1 MPEPAKPAAAQ
12 PAKATPAKATPAK
25 PAPEKTKK
33 AAGARPDLATIGGIV
48 LALGGILG
56 GLLMEGGKIKDVSQI
71 TAAFIVLGGTF
82 GAVMVSTPLS
92 VLKGAV
98 VRLVHVVLDKTQ
110 PPDSAIE
117 ELIGYATK
125 ARKNGL
131 VSLEND
137 ALAAQDPFLRKA
149 LTLAV
154 DGTDLQEL
162 KNMMQLEI
170 DMTES
175 RAVAEA
181 KVFEAAGGY
190 SPTIGIIGAVMGLI
204 QVMKNLANIEE
215 VGHGIAVA
223 FVATVYG
230 VGIANIVLLPAAT
243 KIKARIGSETE
254 LKQLKLEGVT
264 AIVEGLN
271 PKLIR
276 SKLEAYQHEPKA
288 EQKSKAKDNKT
299 APASKPA
306 PAAKP
311 APAKS

>member
-1 MPEPAKPAAAQ
+1 MAEQTKPETKASKAQTPEKAKPAQA
-12 PAKATPAKATPAK
+12 
-25 PAPEKTKK
+25 KK
-33 AAGARPDLATIGGIV
+33 AGGARPDFATLGGIL

-82 GAVMVSTPLS
+82 GAVMVSTPLR
-92 VLKGAV
+92 VLNGAA
-98 VRLVHVVLDKTQ
+98 VRLISVILDKTQ
-110 PPDSAIE
+110 APDNAIE

-137 ALAAQDPFLRKA
+137 ALNIQDPFLKKA

-154 DGTDLQEL
+154 DGTDLQEIR
-162 KNMMQLEI
+162 NMMQLEI
-170 DMTES
+170 DMTEN
-175 RAVAEA
+175 RAMAEA
-181 KVFEAAGGY
+181 KVFECAGGY

-230 VGIANIVLLPAAT
+230 VGLANILLLPAAT
-243 KIKARIGSETE
+243 KIKARVEGETE
-254 LKQLKLEGVT
+254 LKELKLEGV
-264 AIVEGLN
+264 AGIVEGLN

-276 SKLEAYQHEPKA
+276 SKLEAYQGDKKA
-288 EQKSKAKDNKT
+288 EAKEKKPEKKAEK
-299 APASKPA
+299 KPA
-306 PAAKP
+306 PTGQP
-311 APAKS
+311 APAKG